1 MKTGENMTEEDG
13 RYSKRSEM
21 MEFIE
26 ENREILEDLI
36 RREKREAER
45 VHRKNKDKV
54 REKVNRAKR
63 DTKTSMRQT
72 FDALTDPDIQVH
84 FMTAGF
90 EFMTGLNAL
99 IREMPQPFMDYDEYD
114 DGHDEEEDHDEESK
128 KSKRSPRSI
137 EITAPEEDE
146 VAEEPVKEETTKTA
160 ARSTS
165 GTRKRSTT
173 KKSEE

>member
-1 MKTGENMTEEDG
+1 MKTGENMTEEDD

-21 MEFIE
+21 IEFIE

-54 REKVNRAKR
+54 RKKVNRAKR
-63 DTKTSMRQT
+63 ETKASMRQT

-90 EFMTGLNAL
+90 EFITGLNAL
-99 IREMPQPFMDYDEYD
+99 IREMPQPFADYDEYD
-114 DGHDEEEDHDEESK
+114 EEDYDEDGEENK

-146 VAEEPVKEETTKTA
+146 VAEEPVEEETAKTTS
-160 ARSTS
+160 RSTS

-173 KKSEE
+173 KKSED